1 MSTAKSFNYASN
13 QEVRWCPGCGDY
25 AILSAMQRFFKS
37 LDIEPQ
43 NVCFVSGIGCNG
55 RFPYYMNTFGFH
67 TIHGRAP
74 AVAQGIKLAN
84 PKLSVW
90 LITGDGDGLSIGA
103 NHLIHL
109 LRRDI
114 DINILLFN
122 NQIYGLTKGQY
133 SPTSKRGQKTK
144 TSPEGVDANPLSPLK
159 LALGAE
165 ASFLARGLDKE
176 PKHLM
181 TLFEKAYQHKGT
193 SLIEIY
199 QNCPVFNDDAFSD
212 IEDKNARK
220 DKVLFLEDGQ
230 PMRFGQALDKQLLLQ
245 SDSLALDDKLK
256 QPGPNHDVS
265 SRLMADRLLHLD
277 ENLPLPL
284 GVIYQRQ
291 HTLPDKSNKSTKAI
305 TEVDLDS
312 LFK

>member
-1 MSTAKSFNYASN
+1 MSTAKPFNYASS
-13 QEVRWCPGCGDY
+13 QAVRWCPGCGDY
-25 AILSAMQRFFKS
+25 AILSAMQRFFKT
-37 LDIEPQ
+37 LDIPPE

-74 AVAQGIKLAN
+74 AVAQGIKMAN

-114 DINILLFN
+114 DINVLLFN
-122 NQIYGLTKGQY
+122 NEIYGLTKGQY
-133 SPTSKRGQKTK
+133 SPTSKPGQKTK
-144 TSPEGVDANPLSPLK
+144 TSPLGGNVSPLSQLK
-159 LALGAE
+159 LALGCE
-165 ASFLARGLDKE
+165 ASFIARGLDKE

-181 TLFEKAYQHKGT
+181 GLFEKAYEHKGT
-193 SLIEIY
+193 SFIEIY
-199 QNCPVFNDDAFSD
+199 QNCPVFNDDAFTD
-212 IEDKNARK
+212 IEDKKTRK

-230 PMRFGQALDKQLLLQ
+230 PMRFGQEDDKQLLLQ
-245 SDSLALDDKLK
+245 GESLAVDVKLENT
-256 QPGPNHDVS
+256 GLNHNAS
-265 SRLMADRLLHLD
+265 SRVMADRLLHLD
-277 ENLPLPL
+277 DNAPLPL

-291 HTLPDKSNKSTKAI
+291 RTLVENSNDTPDAL
-305 TEVDLDS
+305 TEASLDK
-312 LFK
+312 FF

>member
-1 MSTAKSFNYASN
+1 MSTAKPFNYASS

-25 AILSAMQRFFKS
+25 AILSAMQRFFKT
-37 LDIEPQ
+37 LDIPPE

-74 AVAQGIKLAN
+74 AVAQGIKMAN
-84 PKLSVW
+84 PDLSVW

-109 LRRDI
+109 LRRDM
-114 DINILLFN
+114 DINVLLFN
-122 NQIYGLTKGQY
+122 NEIYGLTKGQY
-133 SPTSKRGQKTK
+133 SPTSKLGQKTK
-144 TSPEGVDANPLSPLK
+144 TSPMGVDVNPISPLK
-159 LALGAE
+159 LALGCN
-165 ASFLARGLDKE
+165 ASFIARGLDKE

-181 TLFEKAYQHKGT
+181 SLFEKAHAHKGT

-199 QNCPVFNDDAFSD
+199 QNCPVFNDDAFTD
-212 IEDKNARK
+212 IEDKKTRK

-230 PMRFGQALDKQLLLQ
+230 PMRFGQEDDKQLLLQ
-245 SDSLALDDKLK
+245 GESLAVDVKLENT
-256 QPGPNHDVS
+256 GLNHNAS
-265 SRLMADRLLHLD
+265 SRIMADRLLHLD
-277 ENLPLPL
+277 DNAPLPL

-291 HTLPDKSNKSTKAI
+291 RTLVENSNVTPDAL
-305 TEVDLDS
+305 TEASLDK
-312 LFK
+312 LF